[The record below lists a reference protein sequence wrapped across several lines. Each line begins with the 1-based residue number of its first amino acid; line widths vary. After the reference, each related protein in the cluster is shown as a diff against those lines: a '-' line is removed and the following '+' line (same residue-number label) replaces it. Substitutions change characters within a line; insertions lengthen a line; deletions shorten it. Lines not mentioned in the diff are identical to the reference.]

1 LLAEKGDITEDG
13 LRKNISIGIQYLAA
27 WLSGNGC
34 VPLYNLMEDAATA
47 EISRAQ
53 VWQWNKHQCKT
64 IDGKTIDSIYV
75 KKIVKEEMVQIKK
88 EVGEHKFEKGN
99 YERAAKMFE
108 EMSIAD
114 QFEDFL
120 TVPAYN
126 EVIRLENR

>member
-1 LLAEKGDITEDG
+1 
-13 LRKNISIGIQYLAA
+13 
-27 WLSGNGC
+27 
-34 VPLYNLMEDAATA
+34 MEDAATA

-88 EVGEHKFEKGN
+88 EVGEYKFEKGN

-108 EMSIAD
+108 EMSIANK
-114 QFEDFL
+114 FEDFL
-120 TVPAYN
+120 TIPAYK
-126 EVIRLENR
+126 EIIRSEAR